1 MTFALYMNKII
12 YIAGSQN
19 SGTTLLNIIL
29 GGHSNLVGLGEI
41 FQLLKQKKHGL
52 YLAEKLEENCSCGVK
67 AKDCVFWGEVS
78 RRLDARHG
86 EHIHQRYNI
95 VREVFL
101 EQFGPDRIIVDSSKS
116 LSYLKTLADEPGID
130 FIPVHMTR
138 DVRAYC
144 ISRIDRAIRDNSKR
158 KMRKAATHL
167 RKWYRGNL
175 KMSQYLETGNRPY
188 FRLGYEEL
196 SLFPDKLV
204 PALSA
209 WLGLAYEPGMLKL
222 APEGCHIVHGNR
234 MRDQPDKNRSI
245 SYDNRWFYRSEWL
258 APFILSGKT
267 RKLNNQLVY
276 QNEINRL
283 WEQ

>member
-1 MTFALYMNKII
+1 MNRII

-52 YLAEKLEENCSCGVK
+52 YLSERLEDNCTCGVK
-67 AKDCVFWGEVS
+67 VKDCSFWGEVTN
-78 RRLDARHG
+78 RLNTRPG
-86 EHIHQRYNI
+86 EHINDRYNI

-101 EQFGPDRIIVDSSKS
+101 EQFGPDKVIVDSSKS
-116 LSYLKTLADEPGID
+116 LPYLKNAADEPGVDIK
-130 FIPVHMTR
+130 PVHITR
-138 DVRAYC
+138 DVRAFC
-144 ISRIDRAIRDNSKR
+144 ISRIDRAFRENKKR
-158 KMRKAATHL
+158 KLRKPMLHL
-167 RKWYRGNL
+167 RKWYRSNL
-175 KMSQYLETGNRPY
+175 EMSQYLETGNIPF

-196 SLFPDKLV
+196 SLYPDKIV
-204 PALSA
+204 PVLCE
-209 WLGLAYEPGMLKL
+209 WLGLSFEPGMLYL

-234 MRDQPDKNRSI
+234 MRDQTDKNRAI
-245 SYDNRWFYRSEWL
+245 RYDNRWFYRSEWIL
-258 APFILSGKT
+258 PFILSRKT
-267 RKLNNQLVY
+267 RILNNKLVY